1 MREKTLLL
9 LGLMRRA
16 GALSVGEL
24 NTGAA
29 AKSGKTR
36 LLLLASDASPNAR
49 KRAESYAVGHSFP
62 TVELPFDKEELS
74 AHVGVGS
81 CAMAAVTDMGFADAL
96 MRLLAQLEPERYGQ
110 TAKETADRY
119 ERMKKRRRSA
129 QESNK
134 RTGKRRT
141 NG

>member
-1 MREKTLLL
+1 MREKTLLF
-9 LGLMRRA
+9 LGLMRKA
-16 GALSVGEL
+16 GSLAVGET

-49 KRAESYAVGHSFP
+49 KRAESFSLGHSFP
-62 TVELPFDKEELS
+62 TVELPFSKEELS

-96 MRLLAQLEPERYGQ
+96 MRLLSQLEPERYSQ
-110 TAKETADRY
+110 IAEETAERY
-119 ERMKKRRRSA
+119 ERMKRRRRGA